1 MLFIAIYDLWPS
13 ANFSL
18 SWDTGTCITNHI
30 FGYGGIIALHQS
42 QLESLSITTDC
53 SCDEVEYYPKGG
65 LYGLK
70 SLKRLCWRAPNF
82 RYIDDLTDMIYANAG
97 SLQHLEVDLVSWERV
112 GSCMRL
118 NPFKDGPGGLADSL
132 RFWRVPEG
140 KIANPTHPVLQTLC
154 LTEVGLSKEAVGVFD
169 FGVLRTLKLRN
180 CDKWDMLLEEAVRLC
195 LPIGLKTL
203 EIHTR
208 YNRLY
213 HIESYEGEEV
223 WNGGEVLLKFLAA
236 FSGLEELSVGLEGTP
251 VFDKILPG
259 LLGHRATL
267 KRFVHDLR
275 TVSGQWAL
283 ERVPS
288 ADSSLDDD
296 EFARLLDQFQLE
308 AMGLSLN
315 PAQLVSVLITD

>member
-1 MLFIAIYDLWPS
+1 
-13 ANFSL
+13 
-18 SWDTGTCITNHI
+18 
-30 FGYGGIIALHQS
+30 
-42 QLESLSITTDC
+42 
-53 SCDEVEYYPKGG
+53 
-65 LYGLK
+65 
-70 SLKRLCWRAPNF
+70 
-82 RYIDDLTDMIYANAG
+82 MIYANAG
-97 SLQHLEVDLVSWERV
+97 SLQNLEVDLVSWERV
-112 GSCMRL
+112 GSCMQL

-140 KIANPTHPVLQTLC
+140 KIGNPTHPVLQTLC
-154 LTEVGLSKEAVGVFD
+154 LTEVGLSKETVGVFD
-169 FGVLRTLKLRN
+169 FGVLQTLKLRN
-180 CDKWDMLLEEAVRLC
+180 CDKWDVLLEEAARLR

-223 WNGGEVLLKFLAA
+223 WNGGEVLFKFLAA

-275 TVSGQWAL
+275 TVSDRWAL

-315 PAQLVSVLITD
+315 PAQLVSVFITY